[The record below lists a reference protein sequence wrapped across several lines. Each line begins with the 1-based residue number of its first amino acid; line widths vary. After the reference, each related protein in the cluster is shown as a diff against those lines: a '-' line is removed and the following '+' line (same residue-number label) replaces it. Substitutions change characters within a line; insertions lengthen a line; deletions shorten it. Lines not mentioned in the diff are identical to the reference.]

1 MSDTNNNENWLFSVR
16 NFLRPSKTIPST
28 SWRADTTWGLLN
40 GKQSLQRFLILI
52 FGLTLFGIGEAFLVI
67 TSLGNS
73 PWVVLSEGISLNSN
87 LNIGQATFFVSLMV
101 LFFWIPLK
109 QKPGFGTL
117 ANIVVISASIELGL
131 LIIPDG
137 NNLALKVFY
146 VLFGILLVGIGS
158 ALYIT
163 CGLGTGPRDG
173 LMTGLHYR
181 TGGAGRSSSP
191 WNRDGCSDHRCLAW
205 RLVGRGNCPLC
216 PAYWSICC
224 NLPGCLRAAYLKVTN
239 RVKPLPSVCR
249 TASDNMSKTPC

>member
-1 MSDTNNNENWLFSVR
+1 MSDTNNNENRLFSVR

-40 GKQSLQRFLILI
+40 GKRSLQRFLILI
-52 FGLTLFGIGEAFLVI
+52 FGLTLFGIGEAFLVV

-73 PWVVLSEGISLNSN
+73 PWTVLSEGISLNSN

-117 ANIVVISASIELGL
+117 ANIVVISASIELGI
-131 LIIPDG
+131 LIIPEV
-137 NNLALKVFY
+137 NNIVLKVFY
-146 VLFGILLVGIGS
+146 VLFGTLLVGIGS

-181 TGGAGRSSSP
+181 TGVR
-191 WNRDGCSDHRCLAW
+191 
-205 RLVGRGNCPLC
+205 VGRVRLGIEVVALTTG
-216 PAYWSICC
+216 ALLGGSLGVGTALFALLI
-224 NLPGCLRAAYLKVTN
+224 GQ
-239 RVKPLPSVCR
+239 SVAISLGVLGR
-249 TASDNMSKTPC
+249 LTSK